1 MEARKI
7 TETYPHKHVS
17 RQADGMKEVRKEC
30 MQKRTQVGLERE
42 QGTHKHRLVH
52 MEALRIKKDEEAE

>member
-1 MEARKI
+1 M

-17 RQADGMKEVRKEC
+17 RHVGGMKEERKEC

-42 QGTHKHRLVH
+42 QGTHKHRLADT
-52 MEALRIKKDEEAE
+52 EALMIEERRGSRVKAR